1 MLKLYNIFKSII
13 LEETKLL
20 TEVISRQDI
29 IDAIDS
35 NVRYRIW
42 YQGARETTASQ
53 RLVDFYALGRSKAG
67 NEVVRVFQPFGFTTS
82 ENGKWKLLRLD
93 RITRIEP
100 TGYRIGKKSID
111 QFDASIPTFNR
122 NGDGAMTSVDYI
134 RKVE

>member
-1 MLKLYNIFKSII
+1 MIKLYNIFEYII

-20 TEVISRQDI
+20 TEGISRDDI
-29 IDAIDS
+29 VTAIDS
-35 NVRYRIW
+35 NRRYRVW
-42 YQGARETTASQ
+42 YQGERENTPSE

-67 NEVVRVFQPFGFTTS
+67 NEVVRIFQPFGFTTTK
-82 ENGKWKLLRLD
+82 NAKWKILRVD

-111 QFDASIPTFNR
+111 QFDSSIPAFNR
-122 NGDGAMTSVDYI
+122 SGDGAMSNVDYI